1 MLRAGSAGGGGGS
14 AAAGGAGASLG
25 MAFKLMDRIK
35 EERDQLKAENAALK
49 ARIALGGGKTPLE
62 QLLEHADLAPSTRK
76 AVQSLPPK
84 LQDTL
89 AADLLRWNL
98 RAPTDVHGNPFDIN
112 RRAMHIAKKLKEA
125 PTPTAG
131 STNAAPAAAHHH
143 HHAHHT
149 KHPAVATDSADAAAA
164 DSADGPITDVAALA
178 SPPLSRTVT
187 TLQAEEAALEAPRRK
202 KIVVAKSSMSDE
214 DEDMDRANAAM
225 RAGAAGRASS
235 GSNQALSS
243 VISPQ
248 SEIDEEE
255 NDVLSP
261 LSDERDRAATAASVA
276 EVASI
281 DTNPLSSSLLSQT
294 NRLIF
299 QEDSPLYRQQLQLQ
313 RLRVAQMFAKLDSLS
328 ERTSHFAQ
336 AALAFSQAAE
346 SLAAHLN
353 KGWEDIETN
362 EVIDEAEAI
371 KMDQK
376 RAAAAAAAA
385 SSSVATA
392 ASASSDESSPSTAAA
407 AVSGSTVAAAPS
419 SSSASKP
426 SASPTGSS
434 SASSGSSSSPFL
446 LPSGPSRIGGSSGG
460 TLTSPLKIPQMQQ
473 QQPQQQ
479 QRTLSHSPSPS
490 PPPFLASAAA
500 STSSAAPAQSH
511 ARHPSVLSTSS
522 SAASAASSA
531 AAAASAS
538 PRSASRAGSE
548 DPLSLGFS
556 MGKLSAIVGC
566 LGSVA
571 NNLGMFVSHLL
582 VTAINSIGRKYRQ
595 EAKQSMLLM
604 ERLLLEYEEK
614 LSTYLR
620 KKHRDR
626 QRLLNMTNIFGKK
639 KVHDEELMFLAAL
652 RRELELRRME
662 HVEVLNSIQ
671 TLRRLELVEVVN
683 ASFMSFVT
691 FFHEGDFLAQ
701 ELRKEIEPLSSA
713 ILRRK
718 RFYESHFK
726 EIADLKLEI
735 KSAALPLNLAK
746 IFSAPAC
753 LPIGMSAAD
762 WVANMTNAASN
773 TMATAGGAAAAA
785 VAGAA
790 PSTAVVSA
798 GSSSPSLGPAS
809 SPNDAHNKLV
819 FSNIGH
825 ASLIYTIPGIG
836 VAASLTKPAQVQ
848 GYLRTQTRDGKS
860 WKRRWHVLEKG
871 TFFYLREAVFLAPR
885 LIVNV
890 LTCGARP
897 VIKHDLDFMFELISP
912 TRTILYQAESELEMK
927 TWVACFQNSTEYLLS
942 LQHTRND
949 TENLERSM
957 DTKSIQREKH
967 LKQGLLATLRH
978 DNQHCAECGT
988 KEPDWIS
995 INLGVMICIVSLAQQ
1010 TERSSGESLAR
1021 VVCLFSALSVCSL
1034 SPLSGLFRHP
1044 SFPRRARLES
1054 SIDRARRFGHRVAG
1068 HDGRAGQ

>member
-14 AAAGGAGASLG
+14 AAALGSGASLT

-35 EERDQLKAENAALK
+35 EERDQLKAENASLK

-62 QLLEHADLAPSTRK
+62 QLLEHPDLAPSTRK
-76 AVQSLPPK
+76 AVQSLTLK

-131 STNAAPAAAHHH
+131 NAGAAVTPHH

-149 KHPAVATDSADAAAA
+149 KQPAAAADPVDAAAA
-164 DSADGPITDVAALA
+164 AEGSITDGAALA

-187 TLQAEEAALEAPRRK
+187 TLQAEEAAQEAPRRK

-225 RAGAAGRASS
+225 RAGAAGR

-243 VISPQ
+243 VVSPQ
-248 SEIDEEE
+248 SEIDEED

-261 LSDERDRAATAASVA
+261 LSDERDRAATAASEA

-313 RLRVAQMFAKLDSLS
+313 RLRVAQMFSKLDSLS

-346 SLAAHLN
+346 SLSAHLN

-362 EVIDEAEAI
+362 EVIDEAEAV

-385 SSSVATA
+385 AAATVTA
-392 ASASSDESSPSTAAA
+392 TPASDDSSPSTAAA
-407 AVSGSTVAAAPS
+407 ASSSSTAASAPS
-419 SSSASKP
+419 SSKP

-434 SASSGSSSSPFL
+434 PSSSGSSSSLL

-473 QQPQQQ
+473 QQTQQTQ

-500 STSSAAPAQSH
+500 TTTAPQQPAQSSH
-511 ARHPSVLSTSS
+511 ARQPSVLPTSS
-522 SAASAASSA
+522 SSASSAASSA
-531 AAAASAS
+531 ASASAS
-538 PRSASRAGSE
+538 PRSASRVGSSSE

-566 LGSVA
+566 LGTVS

-582 VTAINSIGRKYRQ
+582 MTAINSIGRKYRQ

-604 ERLLLEYEEK
+604 ERLLVEYEEK
-614 LSTYLR
+614 LGLYLK

-652 RRELELRRME
+652 RRELELRRVE

-671 TLRRLELVEVVN
+671 TVRRLELVEVVN

-701 ELRKEIEPLSSA
+701 ELRKEVEPLSSQ

-718 RFYESHFK
+718 RFYDAHFK
-726 EIADLKLEI
+726 EIADLKAEI
-735 KSAALPLNLAK
+735 KSAALPINLAK
-746 IFSAPAC
+746 IFSSPAC

-762 WVANMTNAASN
+762 WVANMTNTASN
-773 TMATAGGAAAAA
+773 TMVGGAAAT
-785 VAGAA
+785 AGAA
-790 PSTAVVSA
+790 PSSTAVVTA

-809 SPNDAHNKLV
+809 SPDHKLV

-871 TFFYLREAVFLAPR
+871 TFFYLREAVFLAPK

-897 VIKHDLDFMFELISP
+897 VIKHELDFMFELISP

-927 TWVACFQNSTEYLLS
+927 TWVACFGNSTEYLLS
-942 LQHTRND
+942 MQHTRND

-967 LKQGLLATLRH
+967 LKQGLLSTLRH
-978 DNQHCAECGT
+978 ENPTCAECGT
-988 KEPDWIS
+988 REPDWIS
-995 INLGVMICIVSLAQQ
+995 INLGVMICIVSQY
-1010 TERSSGESLAR
+1010 TTKREK
-1021 VVCLFSALSVCSL
+1021 
-1034 SPLSGLFRHP
+1034 
-1044 SFPRRARLES
+1044 
-1054 SIDRARRFGHRVAG
+1054 
-1068 HDGRAGQ
+1068 